1 MNDENRTIESVYIQ
15 GDSAYVVLS
24 TGVAVGQN
32 VKVSYTGGLRT
43 IQDPSGNAASTFSS
57 KQVTNTIESSMPT
70 PKDGRITG
78 RTVALNFNDSLKAV
92 SSYAHSQFLVT
103 SDGGSLGVNSI
114 SSSGNTVYLGLNSDA
129 SNGQTVRVSYYAG
142 SYPLQ
147 NSFGQN
153 IADFT
158 DFYIRNSNDTIP
170 PVFQS
175 ATGGGNKILLNYNEG
190 LSTTN
195 LPMNSQFSVLVG
207 STPNYV
213 TNVSVSGSQVTLTL
227 QSALTVNQNVT
238 VSYVPG
244 TTGISDLN
252 GNRAAYINLQP
263 VSISENSG
271 TSIPEI
277 SSATINGDELTV
289 TFSKNMQ
296 VSGSLYANQFGVRAD
311 GSSMGV
317 QNYTLSGDILKITTS
332 SVVKT
337 GQTIDLSYMSG
348 SGTIKDLNGNVLSSF
363 SSLSVK
369 NLTGVSTG
377 TGNRPS
383 YLGTLATSEF
393 GKEYALLKSDSSQ
406 IVDDRSLYN
415 QSVKRYTLNTD
426 RLTASYEY
434 LYKASSDTL
443 AFEVPATEQSAYVT
457 VPLKPLLDAVNRS
470 KTTKFMIRYGDHLY
484 SVGLDDIDMN
494 GLATSLIADS
504 KNISLVFRLEKVPA
518 GTFSPFEQKLKTMGM
533 QSVTSLMDVR
543 VTAIVSSNYSNAKA
557 LSVPGEYTVRTTSS
571 LNNAQTSAAR
581 LDLSY
586 YDAAYLPT
594 KVSTVGSYTIIRA
607 RTEGNQVL
615 GTFISTRA
623 FSDMSKH

>member
-1 MNDENRTIESVYIQ
+1 MSLE
-15 GDSAYVVLS
+15 
-24 TGVAVGQN
+24 
-32 VKVSYTGGLRT
+32 K
-43 IQDPSGNAASTFSS
+43 
-57 KQVTNTIESSMPT
+57 NT
-70 PKDGRITG
+70 
-78 RTVALNFNDSLKAV
+78 
-92 SSYAHSQFLVT
+92 Y
-103 SDGGSLGVNSI
+103 
-114 SSSGNTVYLGLNSDA
+114 
-129 SNGQTVRVSYYAG
+129 
-142 SYPLQ
+142 
-147 NSFGQN
+147 
-153 IADFT
+153 
-158 DFYIRNSNDTIP
+158 
-170 PVFQS
+170 
-175 ATGGGNKILLNYNEG
+175 
-190 LSTTN
+190 
-195 LPMNSQFSVLVG
+195 
-207 STPNYV
+207 
-213 TNVSVSGSQVTLTL
+213 
-227 QSALTVNQNVT
+227 
-238 VSYVPG
+238 
-244 TTGISDLN
+244 
-252 GNRAAYINLQP
+252 
-263 VSISENSG
+263 
-271 TSIPEI
+271 
-277 SSATINGDELTV
+277 
-289 TFSKNMQ
+289 
-296 VSGSLYANQFGVRAD
+296 
-311 GSSMGV
+311 
-317 QNYTLSGDILKITTS
+317 
-332 SVVKT
+332 
-337 GQTIDLSYMSG
+337 
-348 SGTIKDLNGNVLSSF
+348 
-363 SSLSVK
+363 
-369 NLTGVSTG
+369 
-377 TGNRPS
+377 
-383 YLGTLATSEF
+383 
-393 GKEYALLKSDSSQ
+393 LLKSDSSQ

-426 RLTASYEY
+426 RLTASFEY

-623 FSDMSKH
+623 FSDMSRHWSNSIVAELSAKTIIDSSYGTTFGPEKKITRAEFAVMLSRGLGLLGDRETAQRFRDVQPSTQTGDYIGAAAKAGIITGNTDGSFRPNDNITREQMAIMMIRAMEYTKHPITLSGTSASTLARFKDKSKIQNQSAEFVAKAVQSGIILGMTTSEFQPQGNATRAQNLL

>member
-1 MNDENRTIESVYIQ
+1 
-15 GDSAYVVLS
+15 
-24 TGVAVGQN
+24 
-32 VKVSYTGGLRT
+32 
-43 IQDPSGNAASTFSS
+43 
-57 KQVTNTIESSMPT
+57 MPT

-238 VSYVPG
+238 LSYVPG

-296 VSGSLYANQFGVRAD
+296 ASGSLYANQFGVRAD

-332 SVVKT
+332 SAVKT
-337 GQTIDLSYMSG
+337 GQTVDLSYMSG
-348 SGTIKDLNGNVLSSF
+348 SGTIKDLSGNILSSF

-383 YLGTLATSEF
+383 YLGTIATSEF

-426 RLTASYEY
+426 RLTASFEY
-434 LYKASSDTL
+434 LYKANSDTL

-623 FSDMSKH
+623 FSDMSRHWSNSIVAELSAKTIIDSSYGTTFGPEKRLPVQSLQ